1 MNSDTTDTRQKYNAW
16 NNIDDAQIMIWT
28 GIGTENDWSDY
39 MNNFNFYVPT
49 DIRFGKDRIEC
60 LPTELKKYGNKIL
73 LVYGGGS
80 IKRTGLYDKVIG
92 LLKDFQVF
100 ELSGIEPNP
109 RISSVRKGVEI
120 CRNEDI
126 DVILAVGGGSCIDA
140 SKHIA
145 CGAFYDKDP
154 WDLVK
159 DRSLVTKALP
169 IAVVLTICA
178 TGSEMNSGAV
188 ISNEETHEKLEINTP
203 LLYPKISI
211 CDPQY
216 LYTLPA
222 KQSAAGAVDIMSH
235 VMEQYFQ
242 PNDEA
247 YITDV
252 LSEAVMKTV
261 VKYALKTIEEPENY
275 EARSN
280 MMWASTVGLN
290 HLLTVGKG
298 GAWSV
303 HPIEHVVSAYYDI
316 THGVGLAVLT
326 PAWMKYVLSDATKAR
341 FARYA
346 REVWNVNESDD
357 MKAAVTG
364 IEKTEE
370 FFKSLGM
377 PVTLHDAGVGDDLFD
392 TMASEA
398 VRTSGISTRAYVKLD
413 CGDVKNIFEL
423 VR

>member
-1 MNSDTTDTRQKYNAW
+1 
-16 NNIDDAQIMIWT
+16 
-28 GIGTENDWSDY
+28 
-39 MNNFNFYVPT
+39 MNNFVYNIPT
-49 DIRFGKDRIEC
+49 DIRFGKEQIKC
-60 LPTELKKYGNKIL
+60 LPEELGKLGKKVL

-80 IKRTGLYDKVIG
+80 IKRSGLYDKIKE
-92 LLKDFQVF
+92 LLKDFDMF

-109 RISSVRKGVEI
+109 KLSSVEKGSEI
-120 CRNEDI
+120 CKKEGI
-126 DVILAVGGGSCIDA
+126 EVILAVGGGSVIDA

-145 CGAFYDKDP
+145 ASACYRGKP
-154 WDLVK
+154 WDLVL
-159 DRSLVTKALP
+159 DRSLVKKALP

-188 ISNEETHEKLEINTP
+188 ISNEKTHEKLEINTP
-203 LLYPKISI
+203 LLYPKLSI
-211 CDPQY
+211 CDPTY

-222 KQSAAGAVDIMSH
+222 KQTAAGSVDILSH

-261 VKYALKTIEEPENY
+261 IKYAKKAMDEPKNY

-280 MMWASTVGLN
+280 LMWASTIGLN

-316 THGVGLAVLT
+316 THGVGLAIIT
-326 PAWMKYVLSDATKAR
+326 PAWMTYVLSEHTAPR
-341 FARYA
+341 FARMA
-346 REVWNVNESDD
+346 KEVFGVNESDD
-357 MKAAVTG
+357 MSAARLA
-364 IEKTEE
+364 IEKVKE
-370 FFKSLGM
+370 FNGSLGL
-377 PVTLHDAGVGDDLFD
+377 PAHLSDVGITDEKFD
-392 TMASEA
+392 EMASEA
-398 VRTSGISTRAYVKLD
+398 VRTSGLSTRAYVKLD
-413 CGDVKNIFEL
+413 KEDVKKIFL
-423 VR
+423 LCR